1 MKPLVLQ
8 GHSRPIKDIKFSQ
21 KGDIVFTA
29 SNDRNVIMWKTD
41 TGEKINTYPHAAAV
55 NKITLTCDM
64 KHIITG
70 DNTGSLYIWETN
82 PPLLL
87 IKLEQ
92 DPTYCIRSIDLTLN
106 DYLIMIL
113 YASRMKNSKSFIC
126 VYKFQDILNLVN
138 TQKELEKKAAE
149 DSKGSSTDLS
159 DAANTDD
166 FFDSFKANSKKQNVN
181 MNFASFSSLGPN
193 ALNSAQAQASKK
205 DAKNSINNIIMNT
218 ANNQNA
224 NPNCKVINLNSDNS
238 ASGSTSIY
246 NSNSSNNAS
255 INSSNFKPIQL
266 DKANS
271 SSLSGLKSKPNSSS
285 SNNFSNN
292 SNNNNFNF
300 NNPIILDLSNK
311 ETADKL
317 DLFKYIECKS
327 KETKYVQARFSSL
340 NKCLLVSREDGFLE
354 LINFNNG
361 KLITEFKFHT
371 DVIMDFDIDA
381 KNGIILTSSID
392 GYACIV
398 NFDTFQIVNKFHPL
412 NPTRNLN
419 TCKIMTIKNPFY
431 DPESEKKNSEMF
443 SESNINN
450 FVFNLFN
457 PNPDKKSGEII
468 NLDIDSL
475 FNSGSASKETVSAC
489 KSKAGISNK
498 DKEICFSIISGGQD
512 SKLVTTT
519 NQKEGGFDTLIYNS
533 FTGDLIANFQDHF
546 GPINTLAVNEH
557 AKLLA
562 SGAEDATIRIY
573 KLENYLL
580 NFYNNAN

>member
-8 GHSRPIKDIKFSQ
+8 GHTRPIKDIKFSE

-29 SNDRNVIMWKTD
+29 SNDRNVIVWKTD
-41 TGEKINTYPHAAAV
+41 TGEKINTYTHSAAV

-64 KHIITG
+64 QYMITG
-70 DNTGSLYIWETN
+70 DNTGSLYIWETSSAR
-82 PPLLL
+82 LL

-126 VYKFQDILNLVN
+126 VYKFQDILNLVI
-138 TQKELEKKAAE
+138 TAKEQEKKAAE
-149 DSKGSSTDLS
+149 EIKGNNIELTDIS
-159 DAANTDD
+159 CNDD

-181 MNFASFSSLGPN
+181 SNFTSFSSLGPN
-193 ALNSAQAQASKK
+193 SLNSAQAQSSKK
-205 DAKNSINNIIMNT
+205 EAKNNINNIITKT
-218 ANNQNA
+218 ADNQNA
-224 NPNCKVINLNSDNS
+224 NPNYKMINLNNENTNFN
-238 ASGSTSIY
+238 TSVF
-246 NSNSSNNAS
+246 NQNNNVNVSSNS
-255 INSSNFKPIQL
+255 FKPIQL
-266 DKANS
+266 DKNTSIPGRTGSNS
-271 SSLSGLKSKPNSSS
+271 KLSASIN
-285 SNNFSNN
+285 
-292 SNNNNFNF
+292 
-300 NNPIILDLSNK
+300 NNPITLDLSNK
-311 ETADKL
+311 EASEKL

-327 KETKYVQARFSSL
+327 KETKYVQAKFSSL

-361 KLITEFKFHT
+361 KIITEFKFHT
-371 DVIMDFDIDA
+371 DVIMDFDIDS

-392 GYACIV
+392 GYACVI
-398 NFDTFQIVNKFHPL
+398 NFDTFQVVNKFHPL

-419 TCKIMTIKNPFY
+419 TCRIINIKNPFY
-431 DPESEKKNSEMF
+431 DPESEKQKTDMF
-443 SESNINN
+443 SEKNINN

-457 PNPDKKSGEII
+457 PNADKKTGEII

-475 FNSGSASKETVSAC
+475 FNSAQPSKDTVTP
-489 KSKAGISNK
+489 KIKGGITAK
-498 DKEICFSIISGGQD
+498 DKELCFSIMGGGQD

-533 FTGDLIANFQDHF
+533 ITGDLVANFQDHF
-546 GPINTLAVNEH
+546 GPINTLAVNEN

-580 NFYNNAN
+580 NFYNTAN

>member
-8 GHSRPIKDIKFSQ
+8 GHSRPIKDIKFSE

-41 TGEKINTYPHAAAV
+41 TGEKINTYMHSAAV

-64 KHIITG
+64 KYMITG

-82 PPLLL
+82 SCALL

-126 VYKFQDILNLVN
+126 VYKFQDILNLVFAEIE
-138 TQKELEKKAAE
+138 QEKKASE
-149 DSKGSSTDLS
+149 EIKVNNTDSTDVS
-159 DAANTDD
+159 GNDD
-166 FFDSFKANSKKQNVN
+166 FFDSFKANSKKQSLN
-181 MNFASFSSLGPN
+181 MNFASFSSLGTN
-193 ALNSAQAQASKK
+193 AGASAQAQVNKK
-205 DAKNSINNIIMNT
+205 EAKNNINNIIMSTNN
-218 ANNQNA
+218 NNQNA
-224 NPNCKVINLNSDNS
+224 NPNYKMINLN
-238 ASGSTSIY
+238 Y
-246 NSNSSNNAS
+246 NNINTNTNIINTNTNINNTNVSS
-255 INSSNFKPIQL
+255 SSFKPIQL
-266 DKANS
+266 DKTAGGFGTGSNS
-271 SSLSGLKSKPNSSS
+271 KVSAI
-285 SNNFSNN
+285 
-292 SNNNNFNF
+292 NNNN
-300 NNPIILDLSNK
+300 PITIDLSNK
-311 ETADKL
+311 DEAQKL
-317 DLFKYIECKS
+317 DLFKYIECKT
-327 KETKYVQARFSSL
+327 KETKYMQAKFSSL

-354 LINFNNG
+354 LINFNNS

-392 GYACIV
+392 GYACVI
-398 NFDTFQIVNKFHPL
+398 NFDTFQVVNKFHPL

-419 TCKIMTIKNPFY
+419 TCKIMNIKNPFY
-431 DPESEKKNSEMF
+431 DPESEKQKSEMF
-443 SESNINN
+443 SEKNINN

-457 PNPDKKSGEII
+457 PNADKKQGEII

-475 FNSGSASKETVSAC
+475 FISAAPSKEATASKN
-489 KSKAGISNK
+489 KGGISA
-498 DKEICFSIISGGQD
+498 KEKELCFSILSGGQD

-533 FTGDLIANFQDHF
+533 VTGDVIANFQDHF
-546 GPINTLAVNEH
+546 GPINTLAVNEN

>member
-8 GHSRPIKDIKFSQ
+8 GHSRPIKDIKFSV

-41 TGEKINTYPHAAAV
+41 TGEKVNTYTHSAAV
-55 NKITLTCDM
+55 NKITLSCDM
-64 KHIITG
+64 KYMITG
-70 DNTGSLYIWETN
+70 DNTGSLYIWETHTST
-82 PPLLL
+82 LL

-126 VYKFQDILNLVN
+126 VYKFQDIINLLITANEQEQKATEEIKLNN
-138 TQKELEKKAAE
+138 T
-149 DSKGSSTDLS
+149 DSTDAS
-159 DAANTDD
+159 GNDD
-166 FFDSFKANSKKQNVN
+166 FFDSFKANSKKQNLN
-181 MNFASFSSLGPN
+181 IKSFSSSGPN
-193 ALNSAQAQASKK
+193 VINSAQAQASKK
-205 DAKNSINNIIMNT
+205 EAKNSINNIIMNT
-218 ANNQNA
+218 TTNNQNA
-224 NPNCKVINLNSDNS
+224 NPNYKMINLNLNNS
-238 ASGSTSIY
+238 INLSNTNIN
-246 NSNSSNNAS
+246 NSNVSYSS
-255 INSSNFKPIQL
+255 FKPIHL
-266 DKANS
+266 DKTPGLGKTGNS
-271 SSLSGLKSKPNSSS
+271 KVSAINI
-285 SNNFSNN
+285 
-292 SNNNNFNF
+292 
-300 NNPIILDLSNK
+300 NPITLDLSTK
-311 ETADKL
+311 EAAQKL
-317 DLFKYIECKS
+317 DLFKYIECKT
-327 KETKYVQARFSSL
+327 KETKYIQAKFSSL

-361 KLITEFKFHT
+361 KLITDFKFHT
-371 DVIMDFDIDA
+371 DVIMDFDIDT

-392 GYACIV
+392 GYACLI
-398 NFDTFQIVNKFHPL
+398 NFDTFQVVNKFHPL

-419 TCKIMTIKNPFY
+419 TCKIMNIKNPFY
-431 DPESEKKNSEMF
+431 DPESDKKNSEMF
-443 SESNINN
+443 SEKNINN

-457 PNPDKKSGEII
+457 PNTDKKQEEII

-475 FNSGSASKETVSAC
+475 FISSAMSNDTTSC
-489 KSKAGISNK
+489 KSKGGISAQ
-498 DKEICFSIISGGQD
+498 DKELCFSIMSGGQD

-533 FTGDLIANFQDHF
+533 ITGDLIANFQDHF
-546 GPINTLAVNEH
+546 GPINTLAVNEN

-580 NFYNNAN
+580 NFYSNSN